1 MKSSYQ
7 GEFNFTKYLEN
18 VVDAETILY
27 TGKVKAVK
35 GLEIESEG
43 PHSVIGEMCTIKLGD
58 GSLLLAEVV
67 GLQDKIVKLAP
78 FGGTKGIE
86 VGCEVIASGHTL
98 QVPVGMSLLGRTID
112 ATGRACDLVK
122 FLLNIIIL
130 RLMKH
135 LTQ

>member
-58 GSLLLAEVV
+58 GSL
-67 GLQDKIVKLAP
+67 
-78 FGGTKGIE
+78 
-86 VGCEVIASGHTL
+86 
-98 QVPVGMSLLGRTID
+98 
-112 ATGRACDLVK
+112 
-122 FLLNIIIL
+122 
-130 RLMKH
+130 
-135 LTQ
+135 